1 MIDRFFASV
10 RRPSSTQGCLGF
22 AGSCLSFAGGC
33 FVFAGNSAIA
43 IGISLVASLSA
54 VVPGA
59 ALAGEA
65 IAQAQPPQSPPPS
78 TSPSPS
84 DASVSPS
91 APFMQRLQTMFSPEI
106 RAVLNACQQGQGG
119 VDLASSQS
127 GLVTCGD
134 GSSVSDS
141 AYTQYLS
148 TLSDLMAASTL
159 LGMRV
164 AFSSDPRLKP
174 EMATQLLSSPQSAAP
189 LRNALT
195 NLLGKVGIL
204 STQSP
209 TSPGLL
215 ADEVMKR
222 LLPMVQSTDN
232 LTTLLGTPEQYSQ
245 VVSQFCKAP
254 GTSLEKIQQ
263 TVAMSSPQIYAVC
276 LQEAGLADELQR
288 TLR

>member
-1 MIDRFFASV
+1 MIDRFFDPARWS
-10 RRPSSTQGCLGF
+10 
-22 AGSCLSFAGGC
+22 SFARRS
-33 FVFAGNSAIA
+33 ARGNVA
-43 IGISLVASLSA
+43 IGIGLVGILSA
-54 VVPGA
+54 VAPGK
-59 ALAGEA
+59 ALSAEA
-65 IAQAQPPQSPPPS
+65 IAQAQPTQAQPAQSQ
-78 TSPSPS
+78 PSPS
-84 DASVSPS
+84 NPSSVQT

-106 RAVLNACQQGQGG
+106 RAMLNACQQGQGG
-119 VDLASSQS
+119 VDLASNQN
-127 GLVTCGD
+127 GLVTCGN
-134 GSSVSDS
+134 GSLAPDI

-174 EMATQLLSSPQSAAP
+174 EMATQLLSNPQSAAP

-195 NLLGKVGIL
+195 DLLGKVGIL
-204 STQSP
+204 SVKSP

-222 LLPMVQSTDN
+222 LLPTVQSTNN
-232 LTTLLGTPEQYSQ
+232 LTTLLGTSEQYSQ
-245 VVSQFCKAP
+245 VVNQFCKSP
-254 GTSLEKIQQ
+254 GTSLEQIQQ
-263 TVAMSSPQIYAVC
+263 TVAMDSPQIYAVC